1 MTTYFIKV
9 IFCSAIFILTHKFL
23 LEKEKMHLF
32 NRLYLLLSLSFS
44 FIIPIITSSYFIPP
58 FTISENEIINTNILQ
73 NNRITQIL
81 SPEQSTNYVFS
92 ILLTIYIT
100 ITTILLLRF
109 FINLNKILS
118 KTWTH
123 QIIFY
128 KNSKIIL
135 INDDLAPHSFLDY
148 LFINAKE
155 YENGNIENEILIHE
169 NAHIQQKHSY
179 DILLMEVLQTVF
191 WFNPF
196 LFLYR
201 KAIQLNHEFLADE
214 AVINSSQN
222 ISRYQYLLIDKANK
236 NKTSNLTSQFN
247 YSITKERLIMMTK
260 RKSLINA
267 LCRQI
272 AIIPVVA
279 LSIFAFSIK
288 SFAQE
293 AIVTYNTAFSQPTSA
308 TQSTKFLIL
317 VETTDEGLKLT
328 GQQGCAWKELT
339 FSIKQDNSQAI
350 DQYGMTSLNG
360 GNPKENKN
368 LSNFLFIIEKTKEGI
383 NLKGKRGTAWLNLTF
398 SCPKGR
404 CYQYID
410 FNGMT
415 GKTEIH
421 L

>member
-9 IFCSAIFILTHKFL
+9 ILCSAIFILTYKLL
-23 LEKEKMHLF
+23 LEKEKMHIF
-32 NRLYLLLSLSFS
+32 NRLYLLLSLAFS
-44 FIIPIITSSYFIPP
+44 FIIPVITFSSFIPILA
-58 FTISENEIINTNILQ
+58 ISENEIINTKILQ
-73 NNRITQIL
+73 DNRITQIL
-81 SPEQSTNYVFS
+81 SAEQNTNYVFS
-92 ILLTIYIT
+92 ILLAIYIT
-100 ITTILLLRF
+100 ITTLLFIRF

-118 KTWTH
+118 KSWTH
-123 QIIFY
+123 QTIRY
-128 KNSKIIL
+128 KNSKIVL
-135 INDDLAPHSFLDY
+135 INDDLTPHSFLNY
-148 LFINAKE
+148 LFVNTKE

-196 LFLYR
+196 LFFYR

-222 ISRYQYLLIDKANK
+222 ISRYQYLLIDKTNK

-247 YSITKERLIMMTK
+247 YSITKKRLIMMTK
-260 RKSLINA
+260 RKSLKNA

-279 LSIFAFSIK
+279 LSIFAFSIQ
-288 SFAQE
+288 SFAQKV
-293 AIVTYNTAFSQPTSA
+293 IVTSNVAFSQTTSV

-328 GQQGCAWKELT
+328 GQEGCAWKKLT
-339 FSIKQDNSQAI
+339 FKIKQDNSQAI

-360 GNPKENKN
+360 DNHKEDKD

-383 NLKGKRGTAWLNLTF
+383 SLKGQKGTAWSNLSF
-398 SCPKGR
+398 SCPKGK

-415 GKTEIH
+415 EKD
-421 L
+421 